1 MKKIAVFGSI
11 NIDYFVESQHLPNF
25 GETVYGDDFFM
36 SFGGKGANQAVA
48 AARLGGEV
56 SLFGSIGN
64 DEQKDLLLKH
74 FKDEGVNVDHLNVV
88 DGVSTGAAVIQL
100 HEGDNRI
107 IIVPGANHRTDKN
120 YMTESLEAL
129 LEHDI
134 FVFQLEIPLDTVVA
148 LIEVLHQHHKTIIL
162 DPAPM
167 QQLPAGLI
175 EKVTYL
181 TPNEHE
187 VEMLIGETAQLED
200 KMMEYPNQLLVTF
213 GADGVKYHDG
223 KAVVSVPSRKV
234 KAIDTTGAGDTFTGA
249 FAVALSESKSLKE
262 CIEFGTIAGSLSVT
276 KKGAQS
282 GMPLRTELEAVVIE
296 RGSAD
301 EIEIGS

>member
-11 NIDYFVESQHLPNF
+11 NIDYFVESQQLPSF
-25 GETVYGDDFFM
+25 GETVYGEDFFL

-48 AARLGGEV
+48 AARLDGDV

-64 DEQKDLLLKH
+64 DEQKELLLSH
-74 FKDEGVNVDHLNVV
+74 FRKEKVNINHLNIVE
-88 DGVSTGAAVIQL
+88 GISTGAAFIQL
-100 HEGDNRI
+100 YEGDNRI
-107 IIVPGANHRTDKN
+107 IIVPGANQKTNQTYMKN
-120 YMTESLEAL
+120 SLAAL

-134 FVFQLEIPLDTVVA
+134 FVFQLEVPLDTVA
-148 LIEVLHQHHKTIIL
+148 ELIEILYQHKKTIIL

-167 QQLPAGLI
+167 QQLPLDLI

-181 TPNEHE
+181 TPNQHE
-187 VEMLIGETAQLED
+187 VTTIIGDSVKLED
-200 KMMEYPNQLLVTF
+200 KMGEYANQMIVTF
-213 GADGVKYHDG
+213 GAEGVKYHDG
-223 KAVVSVPSRKV
+223 HEIITVPSRKV

-249 FAVALSESKSLKE
+249 FAVALSEGKPLKE

-282 GMPLRTELEAVVIE
+282 GMPLRAEIQVIIEE
-296 RGSAD
+296 RGNLN
-301 EIEIGS
+301 EVFN

>member
-11 NIDYFVESQHLPNF
+11 NIDYFVESQVLPNF
-25 GETVYGDDFFM
+25 GETVYGDDFFL

-48 AARLGGEV
+48 AARLGGDV

-64 DEQKDLLLKH
+64 DEQKNLLLSH
-74 FKDEGVNVDHLNVV
+74 FKKEHVNIDHLNIV
-88 DGVSTGAAVIQL
+88 DGVSTGAAFIQL
-100 HEGDNRI
+100 HNGDNRI
-107 IIVPGANHRTDKN
+107 IIVPGANHQTN
-120 YMTESLEAL
+120 QTYMKESLAAL

-134 FVFQLEIPLDTVVA
+134 FVFQLEVPLETVTE
-148 LIEVLHQHHKTIIL
+148 LIEILHQNQKTIIL

-167 QQLPAGLI
+167 QQLPLDLI
-175 EKVTYL
+175 DKVTFL

-187 VEMLIGETAQLED
+187 VATIIGDSVQLED
-200 KMMEYPNQLLVTF
+200 KIGGYINQMIVTF
-213 GADGVKYHDG
+213 GAEGVKYHDG
-223 KAVVSVPSRKV
+223 QQIVTVPSRKV

-249 FAVALSESKSLKE
+249 FAVALSEGKSLRE

-282 GMPLRTELEAVVIE
+282 GMPLRTEIQSILTEGGNSNEVL
-296 RGSAD
+296 S
-301 EIEIGS
+301 

>member
-1 MKKIAVFGSI
+1 MKKIAVFGSV
-11 NIDYFVESQHLPNF
+11 NIDYCVESKVLPNS
-25 GETVYGDDFFM
+25 GETVYGDEFFM

-48 AARLGGEV
+48 AARLGGDV

-64 DEQKDLLLKH
+64 DEQKNLLLNHLK
-74 FKDEGVNVDHLNVV
+74 KEQVNIDYLNIVD
-88 DGVSTGAAVIQL
+88 DVSTGAAFIQL
-100 HEGDNRI
+100 HNGDNRI
-107 IIVPGANHRTDKN
+107 IIVPGANNQTN
-120 YMTESLEAL
+120 QTYMKKSLAAL

-134 FVFQLEIPLDTVVA
+134 FVFQLEVPLETVTE
-148 LIEVLHQHHKTIIL
+148 LIEILHQNQKTIIL

-167 QQLPAGLI
+167 QKLPIDLI
-175 EKVTYL
+175 DKVSYF

-187 VEMLIGETAQLED
+187 LATIIGDNVHLED
-200 KMMEYPNQLLVTF
+200 RIGDYFNQMIVTF

-223 KAVVSVPSRKV
+223 QQIVTVPSRRV

-249 FAVALSESKSLKE
+249 FAVALSEGKSLRE

-282 GMPLRTELEAVVIE
+282 GMPLRSEIQAILEE
-296 RGSAD
+296 EGGF
-301 EIEIGS
+301 E

>member
-1 MKKIAVFGSI
+1 MMKKIAVFGSI

-56 SLFGSIGN
+56 TLFGSIGN
-64 DEQKDLLLKH
+64 DEQKNVLINH
-74 FKDEGVNVDHLNVV
+74 FKKERVNVDHLNSV
-88 DGVSTGAAVIQL
+88 DGISTGAAFIQL
-100 HEGDNRI
+100 YDGDNRI
-107 IIVPGANHRTDKN
+107 IIVPGANHYTN
-120 YMTESLEAL
+120 QAYMMESLAAL

-134 FVFQLEIPLDTVVA
+134 FIFQLEIPLEPVEA
-148 LIEVLHQHHKTIIL
+148 LINILHQHHKIIIL

-167 QQLPAGLI
+167 QQLTAELI
-175 EKVTYL
+175 EQVTYL

-187 VEMLIGETAQLED
+187 VEMIVGQTDRLED
-200 KMMEYPNQLLVTF
+200 KLSEYPNQMLVTF

-223 KAVVSVPSRKV
+223 KEVITVPSRKV
-234 KAIDTTGAGDTFTGA
+234 KAVDTTGAGDTFTGA
-249 FAVALSESKSLKE
+249 FAVALSEGKPLKE

-282 GMPLRTELEAVVIE
+282 GMPLRSEIQDIVTEG
-296 RGSAD
+296 GSLD
-301 EIEIGS
+301 EVFS